1 MLKKF
6 ISMKVTQISIGRFHH
21 FHLARQLEKHNL
33 LDRIWTG
40 YPKFKLK
47 DEEGIPIEK
56 IKSFPWLHTPYMMR
70 NRIGIGNWHWLNR
83 EWSWLAQNTLD
94 LKVSKNINQPSIVV
108 ALSGSGLHSGTKAQK
123 KGGYYI
129 CDRGSSHIRFQDEI
143 LKEEYLRWGLI
154 FEDIDPRILAKEE
167 AEYEQSNII
176 TVPSE
181 FVKQSF
187 IKKGVSEKKI
197 AKVIYGARINR
208 FSKIAEPSEQIF
220 RVLWVGSICLRK
232 GFFDVLKAFQ
242 LLKHPKK
249 ELLVIGGI
257 ATEIEALLPSWN
269 LDNVIF
275 KGNVPNDQLPYIYS
289 TAHVFV
295 LASIEEGLAMVQGEA
310 LACGCPVIATNN
322 TGSEDLYNDEIE
334 GFIVPIR
341 SPAIIAEKLQQL
353 ADDKVLRL
361 QMSFAAEQKMKNIG
375 GWDNYGTNFKN
386 IIDTLP

>member
-1 MLKKF
+1 
-6 ISMKVTQISIGRFHH
+6 MKVTQISIGRFHH